1 MSLGFPTTPSVD
13 DIHTVGGKTWRW
25 NDVGWEVVTV
35 PSFTLVASAIA
46 PETPAE
52 GDLWLDLS

>member
-1 MSLGFPTTPSVD
+1 MSLGFDTTPSVD
-13 DIHTVGGKTWRW
+13 DTHTVGGKTWRW
-25 NDVGWEVVTV
+25 NGVGWEVVTV
-35 PSFTLVASAIA
+35 PSFTLFASTTA